1 MKKGGRYDTSGLEE
15 AQFEPGSRGRV
26 LKNLQGIKTKR
37 EMDVVEA
44 VALKR
49 AVRTLAKIYARNY
62 RFTPLDICRIHETW
76 LGGIYP
82 WAGKYRQVNVSRGDF
97 PFASAAQI
105 PALMRELE
113 EGSLRKHTPCC
124 FESRDPVIQALAE
137 VHVELILIHP
147 FREGNGRTAR
157 VLATLMASQANLPLL
172 NFEAISKGK
181 REAYFAAVRAGLD
194 RNYRPME
201 EIFKW
206 VIEKTFST
214 QQAS

>member
-1 MKKGGRYDTSGLEE
+1 
-15 AQFEPGSRGRV
+15 
-26 LKNLQGIKTKR
+26 
-37 EMDVVEA
+37 MDVVEA

-49 AVRTLAKIYARNY
+49 AIRTLARIYARNY
-62 RFTPLDICRIHETW
+62 RFTALDICRIHETW

-97 PFASAAQI
+97 PFAAAAQI
-105 PALMRELE
+105 PVLMGELE
-113 EGSLRKHTPCC
+113 AGSLNKNTPCC
-124 FESRDPVIQALAE
+124 FESRDRVIQALAE

-147 FREGNGRTAR
+147 FREGNGRIAR

-172 NFEAISKGK
+172 NFEAIGKGK

-206 VIEKTFST
+206 VIEKTFSA
-214 QQAS
+214 QQES